1 MHVKSNNIEAMI
13 ANKTDETIRKKGDSL
28 LQRYQKGLEESMKGS
43 ELDFYGVDLLNYKC
57 YKISFN
63 RGGSRI
69 YSLKLLK
76 NKKAII
82 NLKHLDDEKIFQYPV
97 TVALNHESIV
107 ENPQRI
113 SKIKAFINQC
123 KWKKVIFFIA
133 QKVLKKFETNN
144 KTIVLMCCAN
154 HRIVKK

>member
-13 ANKTDETIRKKGDSL
+13 ANETDETIRKKIDSL
-28 LQRYQKGLEESMKGS
+28 LQRYQKSLEESMKGS
-43 ELDFYGVDLLNYKC
+43 ELRFYGVDLLNYKC

-82 NLKHLDDEKIFQYPV
+82 NLKHLDDDKFFQYPV

-107 ENPQRI
+107 KNPQGI
-113 SKIKAFINQC
+113 SKSKTFINQC
-123 KWKKVIFFIA
+123 KWKKVIFFHRTKSIE
-133 QKVLKKFETNN
+133 KIWN
-144 KTIVLMCCAN
+144 K
-154 HRIVKK
+154 

>member
-13 ANKTDETIRKKGDSL
+13 ANETDETIRKKFDSL
-28 LQRYQKGLEESMKGS
+28 LQRYQKSLEESMKGS
-43 ELDFYGVDLLNYKC
+43 ELGFYGVDLLNYKC

-82 NLKHLDDEKIFQYPV
+82 NLKHQL
-97 TVALNHESIV
+97 
-107 ENPQRI
+107 
-113 SKIKAFINQC
+113 
-123 KWKKVIFFIA
+123 
-133 QKVLKKFETNN
+133 
-144 KTIVLMCCAN
+144 
-154 HRIVKK
+154 